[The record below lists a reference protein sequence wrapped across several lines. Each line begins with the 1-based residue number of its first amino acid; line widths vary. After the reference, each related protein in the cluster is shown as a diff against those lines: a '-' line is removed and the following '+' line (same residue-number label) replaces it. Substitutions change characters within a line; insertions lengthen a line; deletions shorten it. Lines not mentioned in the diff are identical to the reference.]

1 MRNPISQCAPRDAEA
16 LAVVHRRLL
25 RVLHE
30 VRIGV
35 PPGRDA
41 AFNAFRRLLAAQ
53 MAADR
58 MCASLGFGGSPDQ
71 GRADRFHVAV
81 STSVTILECVHRDS
95 LDFVIEAGLLEE
107 MLADPTALQAGARR
121 GCVADA
127 PVGWGEYMG
136 GEVQR
141 VARELPAEDRITFAQ
156 LRRTAEARLR
166 VLGEWAVEAMGRGRH
181 R

>member
-41 AFNAFRRLLAAQ
+41 AFNDFRRLLAAQ

-58 MCASLGFGGSPDQ
+58 MYASLGFGGPPDQ
-71 GRADRFHVAV
+71 GWTNRFHVAV

-107 MLADPTALQAGARR
+107 MLADPTRAGVRQ

-141 VARELPAEDRITFAQ
+141 VARELPAEDRLTFAQ